1 MDELLFKQI
10 IYEIVNSILIF
21 LHIKKRTV
29 PNDIDLLKFFRVL
42 RRYQKAGIPMDK
54 ALEEYLESN
63 HEIMKP
69 YLKNVIA
76 ELNSGN
82 SFSEAIIKQK
92 IMPNFIAEMLRIGE
106 TSNMNTILDEIV
118 YYLKQKTDIAR
129 KIKSNM
135 FTVKVMFVGLVILI
149 IVAIYMLG
157 RMKKIFDSLNAD
169 LPVVTKLLLGLG
181 DFAIY
186 YIWLLPF
193 IIIGLIIFFK
203 YIIKI

>member
-1 MDELLFKQI
+1 M
-10 IYEIVNSILIF
+10 
-21 LHIKKRTV
+21 

-92 IMPNFIAEMLRIGE
+92 IMP
-106 TSNMNTILDEIV
+106 IL
-118 YYLKQKTDIAR
+118 LQKCLEL
-129 KIKSNM
+129 
-135 FTVKVMFVGLVILI
+135 VKHLI
-149 IVAIYMLG
+149 
-157 RMKKIFDSLNAD
+157 
-169 LPVVTKLLLGLG
+169 
-181 DFAIY
+181 
-186 YIWLLPF
+186 
-193 IIIGLIIFFK
+193 
-203 YIIKI
+203 